1 MDESPLDL
9 VRAAARLA
17 RLELPEAE
25 LERLAPQLARILDAF
40 RALERFPV
48 RPAGAEESA
57 LDRSRADEPAPS
69 LPHAAVLGA
78 APASADGFFVVPRTV
93 GGEP

>member
-1 MDESPLDL
+1 MDEPLDL

-17 RLELPEAE
+17 RLELAEAE

-48 RPAGAEESA
+48 RPGSGEATT

-69 LPHAAVLGA
+69 LPRDAVLSA
-78 APASADGFFVVPRTV
+78 APASADGFFVVPRAI